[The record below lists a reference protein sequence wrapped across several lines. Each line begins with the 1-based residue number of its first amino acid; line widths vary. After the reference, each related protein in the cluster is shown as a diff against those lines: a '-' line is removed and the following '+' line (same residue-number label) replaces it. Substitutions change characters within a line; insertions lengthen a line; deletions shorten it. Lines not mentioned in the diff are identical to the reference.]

1 MAHQSRVKMT
11 KIELNIILKYYWTA
25 SHKISPKNTQ
35 KFEILKKIGIFWNKI
50 FHFYKKLS
58 FFILK
63 FHSNEILVFSPNI
76 LNLQENLDIQGNLM
90 RKSKFSKKVIILLA
104 KLM

>member
-1 MAHQSRVKMT
+1 MEFSET
-11 KIELNIILKYYWTA
+11 K
-25 SHKISPKNTQ
+25 
-35 KFEILKKIGIFWNKI
+35 F

-58 FFILK
+58 FYILK
-63 FHSNEILVFSPNI
+63 FHSNEILVFSLNI

-90 RKSKFSKKVIILLA
+90 RKSKFPKKVIILLA